1 MAIAETKLTKN
12 VNDSQ
17 LEELLTE
24 YNILTRFDVD
34 DGMKHMGFLILTP
47 RSSKNDF
54 LRNIT
59 HFKDDK
65 CQVIIHDLGD
75 PINKTFGFIYL
86 RPSSGSQDQ
95 ISKMLKEY
103 QCNTCDVLMG
113 DMNLNPRIA
122 YDNDKL
128 KQPCGSNK
136 EIALHEVTTSQKNQ
150 LDHILVAS

>member
-1 MAIAETKLTKN
+1 MTIFKSQGQEIKIGYLNINGILETGHGEYLNNDKNLLQLDILAIAETKLTKD

-86 RPSSGSQDQ
+86 RP
-95 ISKMLKEY
+95 
-103 QCNTCDVLMG
+103 N
-113 DMNLNPRIA
+113 
-122 YDNDKL
+122 
-128 KQPCGSNK
+128 
-136 EIALHEVTTSQKNQ
+136 
-150 LDHILVAS
+150 